1 MPTVTVIVP
10 TFNRAS
16 LVAKTIRSVLKQTFT
31 DFELLVLDDG
41 SGDRTKQV
49 VQKIKDDRIR
59 YIKHRHNIGFVAN
72 WTYGVKHSEGKYLTI
87 LGDDDLYKPDFLSRR
102 VSVIERD
109 TDLLAVTG
117 AFDCCGLDG
126 TIIRHSHL
134 PCRSD
139 MTFEGN
145 ELIDLTLG
153 FSGEW
158 FNGATLYRT
167 ELVRSIWNDIIFAGT
182 VVDLAM
188 HINLALMPKAKVH
201 FLAQSGMLLCVHPQ
215 QESINNNLFLSESA
229 ALAAMKLWH
238 FKVKPGG
245 MYLAKFRKRFS
256 SDLNNYGRILWDKGM
271 VKESRSM
278 FWQELMIQPFSSE
291 TWLRYLRTFVTASQK

>member
-1 MPTVTVIVP
+1 MPIVTVILP
-10 TFNRAS
+10 TFNRVS

-41 SGDRTKQV
+41 SSDRTKQA
-49 VQKIKDDRIR
+49 VQKMSDDRIR
-59 YIKHRHNIGFVAN
+59 YIKHKHNIGFVAN
-72 WTYGVKHSEGKYLTI
+72 WTYGIKHAEGRYLTI
-87 LGDDDLYKPDFLSRR
+87 LGDDDLYKPDFLSKR
-102 VSVIERD
+102 VSVIESHP
-109 TDLLAVTG
+109 DLLAVTG
-117 AFDCCGLDG
+117 AFECCDLEG

-134 PCRSD
+134 PCKSD
-139 MTFEGN
+139 MTFAGN
-145 ELIDLTLG
+145 ELMDLTLG

-167 ELVRSIWNDIIFAGT
+167 ELVQSLWNDIIFAGT
-182 VVDLAM
+182 VVDLTM

-201 FLAQSGMLLCVHPQ
+201 FLAQSDMLLRVHPH

-238 FKVKPGG
+238 FKIRPRGA
-245 MYLAKFRKRFS
+245 YLVKFRKRFS

-278 FWQELMIQPFSSE
+278 FRQELVIRPFSIE
-291 TWLRYLRTFVTASQK
+291 TWLRYLRTFVTSSSQ

>member
-1 MPTVTVIVP
+1 MPTVTVILP

-16 LVAKTIRSVLKQTFT
+16 LVAKTIRSVLKQTMK

-41 SGDRTKQV
+41 SSDRTKQV

-72 WTYGVKHSEGKYLTI
+72 WTYGIKHAEGKYLTI
-87 LGDDDLYKPDFLSRR
+87 LGDDDIYKPDFLSKR

-109 TDLLAVTG
+109 PNLLAVTG
-117 AFDCCGLDG
+117 AFECCDLEG
-126 TIIRHSHL
+126 TVIRHSYL
-134 PCRSD
+134 PCTTD
-139 MTFEGN
+139 MTFAGGD
-145 ELIDLTLG
+145 LIDLTLG

-167 ELVRSIWNDIIFAGT
+167 AVVQSLWNNMMFAGT
-182 VVDLAM
+182 VVDLTM

-201 FLAQSGMLLCVHPQ
+201 FLTKSDMLLRVHPQ

-256 SDLNNYGRILWDKGM
+256 SDLNNYARILWDKGM
-271 VKESRSM
+271 VKESRSI
-278 FWQELMIQPFSSE
+278 FWQKLMIRPFSFE
-291 TWLRYLRTFVTASQK
+291 TWLRYIRTFVATPHQ